1 MVFIEL
7 KSMNHMNHRVIQHKS
22 YFQIPIYI
30 SFSNIQIYFSAE
42 LEERNHIHLVLLSS
56 DGIEP

>member
-1 MVFIEL
+1 MVFVEL

-30 SFSNIQIYFSAE
+30 SFSNTQIHFSSE
-42 LEERNHIHLVLLSS
+42 LEERNHIHLVLLSF